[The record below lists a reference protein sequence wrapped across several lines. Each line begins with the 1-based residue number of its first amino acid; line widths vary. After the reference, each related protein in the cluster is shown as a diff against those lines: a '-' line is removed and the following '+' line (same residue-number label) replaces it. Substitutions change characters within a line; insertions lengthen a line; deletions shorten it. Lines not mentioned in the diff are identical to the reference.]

1 MVPLVFYL
9 LFHSM
14 DLDPAD
20 FEGHSGLLEEYLC
33 GDIQGI
39 YILHDFAYEVALGT
53 WGNMQWYH

>member
-1 MVPLVFYL
+1 MFYL

-14 DLDPAD
+14 DLDSAD
-20 FEGHSGLLEEYLC
+20 SEGHSGLLEEYLC

-53 WGNMQWYH
+53 WGTVQG